1 MFERTLRLINE
12 EELSIIR
19 NKKILLIGV
28 GGVGGYILE
37 SLVRMGFSN
46 ITIIDKDKYEES
58 NLNRQIGSTR
68 DTLGIYKTDALIT
81 RAKSIN
87 PNIKITGINK
97 MLTVDDIT
105 IDKISMYDF
114 IIDACDDVKVKV
126 ELFKLTSSNNI
137 NFISSMG
144 TGNRFHPE
152 LLDIKKLKDTAND
165 PLAKKIRHE
174 LKKNNKALN
183 TKVLISSEVPMHLPN
198 VGTVGTVA
206 TVPMAAGAI
215 IASYVFNKILDK

>member
-1 MFERTLRLINE
+1 MFERTLRLISE
-12 EELSIIR
+12 EELSTIQ

-97 MLTVDDIT
+97 ILTVDDIT
-105 IDKISMYDF
+105 MDKISVYDF

-152 LLDIKKLKDTAND
+152 LLDIKKLKDTTND

-174 LKKNNKALN
+174 LKKNMKALN
-183 TKVLISSEVPMHLPN
+183 IKVLISSEVPMHLPN
-198 VGTVGTVA
+198 VGTVA

>member
-1 MFERTLRLINE
+1 MFERTLRLISE
-12 EELSIIR
+12 EELSTIQ

-87 PNIKITGINK
+87 PNIEISGINK

-105 IDKISMYDF
+105 MDKISVYDF

-152 LLDIKKLKDTAND
+152 LLDIKKLKDTTND

-183 TKVLISSEVPMHLPN
+183 TKVLISSEVPMHLSN
-198 VGTVGTVA
+198 VGTVA